1 MSLTAAHNPIT
12 SDGKDGALRRPPN
25 VKPLRP
31 RLTSPGQRSALFP
44 TNLSM
49 SAPII
54 CFGQQPCGF
63 FPKRFLFAKIV
74 TARRLQREIGG
85 EIVFFF
91 HDSDHDPRETVTVL
105 LERHSGREQS
115 FNFEFANKIQK
126 QFSPLYAKQPVP
138 EWQAKVARQL
148 PNFVAPELVE
158 HFKAVEASN
167 AADFC
172 RDVYARMGLL
182 EGIRVERSS
191 DPEFRKRAAPI
202 DDFFVDAEWKG
213 EKVRARHRDGTLL
226 LHKGGDNYIE
236 LPRQSFDQTQI
247 SPTRDTRLRWMQSVI
262 RCTHYVAGAGERE
275 YLDEADAPGVT
286 FIERDEISDSGLAY
300 IGD

>member
-1 MSLTAAHNPIT
+1 
-12 SDGKDGALRRPPN
+12 
-25 VKPLRP
+25 
-31 RLTSPGQRSALFP
+31 
-44 TNLSM
+44 M

-91 HDSDHDPRETVTVL
+91 HDSDHDPRETATL
-105 LERHSGREQS
+105 LRDQHTGDEHSL
-115 FNFEFANKIQK
+115 NFQFANKIQK
-126 QFSPLYAKQPVP
+126 QFSPLYAKSVQP
-138 EWQAKVARQL
+138 EWQEKMARQL
-148 PNFVAPELVE
+148 PNYVGPDLVE
-158 HFKAVEASN
+158 HFKRVSASN

-172 RDVYARMGLL
+172 REMYDRMGFL

-191 DPEFRKRAAPI
+191 DPGFRKRAAAI
-202 DDFFVDAEWKG
+202 DDFFVDVSWKN
-213 EKVRARHRDGTLL
+213 ETVRARHRDGKLL

-236 LPRQSFDQTQI
+236 LPPQSFDSTQV

-262 RCTHYVAGAGERE
+262 KCTHYVAGAGERE
-275 YLDEADAPGVT
+275 YLNEADAPEVI
-286 FIERDEISDSGLAY
+286 FVERDAIPGSNRGY
-300 IGD
+300 IGEE